1 MKVYFTKLNKDA
13 VIPTYAHPGDAGMDI
28 RTIEDVELNP
38 HETKIIH
45 TGIAVALPVGYEL
58 QVRPRSGLSLKT
70 PLRIPNAPGT
80 IDSGYRDEIGVIMEN
95 ISNEAFKISK
105 GDRIAQLVLA
115 KYAVIDFIET
125 NDVKTIGDNRGGG
138 FGHTGIK

>member
-28 RTIEDVELNP
+28 RAIEDVELNP

-95 ISNEAFKISK
+95 TSNEAFKINK

-115 KYAVIDFIET
+115 KYATADFVET
-125 NDVKTIGDNRGGG
+125 EDVKTIGDNRDGG